1 MPTLRQHLTFMHTNT
16 MNNNKAMNMTEAAI
30 APYVSKMNKLLSY
43 RKKQQTI
50 ANKANEEWISV
61 RKEMESLWPSLSKE
75 AKKHYNAKKDLAH
88 KTYSNAYAR
97 AWYAGKAAL
106 SYVKAILTIVG
117 NEVCPFYLGKV
128 GPKTCEKIKTA
139 FSSYLVPIFGEC
151 GYSVTRSPDK
161 ELCVYAKVEPC
172 FGDYIS
178 CDSTLSVETPFGEVV
193 KPKLESPDDVEELLR
208 QKEAFEQDFE
218 KLHAETKEKIYAIYE
233 KYPLAFNCANRTIN
247 NIEIR

>member
-1 MPTLRQHLTFMHTNT
+1 MHNT

-30 APYVSKMNKLLSY
+30 APYVKNMNALLSY
-43 RKKQQTI
+43 RKKQLTI
-50 ANKANEEWISV
+50 STKANEEWISV
-61 RKEMESLWPSLSKE
+61 RKEMESQWPSLSKE
-75 AKKHYNAKKDLAH
+75 AKKYYNAKKDMAH
-88 KTYSNAYAR
+88 KTYSAAYAR

-139 FSSYLVPIFGEC
+139 LSSYLTPIFGEG

-161 ELCVYAKVEPC
+161 ELCIYAEVETC
-172 FGDYIS
+172 FGDYVS
-178 CDSTLSVETPFGEVV
+178 CNSTLSVEKPFGWFV
-193 KPKLESPDDVEELLR
+193 KTKLESPDDVEELLR
-208 QKEAFEQDFE
+208 QKEAFEKDFE

-233 KYPLAFNCANRTIN
+233 KYPLAFDCALHTIN
-247 NIEIR
+247 NIELR